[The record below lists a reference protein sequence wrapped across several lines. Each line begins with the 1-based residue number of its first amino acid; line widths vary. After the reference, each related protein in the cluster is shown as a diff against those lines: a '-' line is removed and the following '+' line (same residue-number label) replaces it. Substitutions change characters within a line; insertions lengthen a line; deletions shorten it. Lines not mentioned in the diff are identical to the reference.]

1 MAIKGISSDS
11 IFEKIAELRKAAT
24 LVHHYFARI
33 PDRGMKADRCLEWL
47 RQAISSDS
55 KFEKIAEILE
65 AAIPGPHH
73 SARILDGGMKA
84 DRGPE

>member
-24 LVHHYFARI
+24 PVHHYFARI

-47 RQAISSDS
+47 
-55 KFEKIAEILE
+55 EKA
-65 AAIPGPHH
+65 
-73 SARILDGGMKA
+73 SFQTQNF
-84 DRGPE
+84 

>member
-1 MAIKGISSDS
+1 MSRLARQDISS
-11 IFEKIAELRKAAT
+11 EL
-24 LVHHYFARI
+24 
-33 PDRGMKADRCLEWL
+33 
-47 RQAISSDS
+47 S
-55 KFEKIAEILE
+55 E

>member
-1 MAIKGISSDS
+1 MSR
-11 IFEKIAELRKAAT
+11 L
-24 LVHHYFARI
+24 ARQ
-33 PDRGMKADRCLEWL
+33 D
-47 RQAISSDS
+47 ISSDS
-55 KFEKIAEILE
+55 KFEKIAELSE